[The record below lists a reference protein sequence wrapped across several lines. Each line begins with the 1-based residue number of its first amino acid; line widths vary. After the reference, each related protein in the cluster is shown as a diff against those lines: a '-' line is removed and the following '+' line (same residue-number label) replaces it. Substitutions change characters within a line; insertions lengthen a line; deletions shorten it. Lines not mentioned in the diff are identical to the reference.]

1 MRINERFFKLRRSA
15 ARSFVKL
22 YANEN
27 SGVSVMSETTRVP
40 GGENNSNSFLCS
52 LLKKKN
58 LKIQDRKGK
67 DIGKE
72 KNSSLLVW

>member
-40 GGENNSNSFLCS
+40 EEKIIQILSSALC
-52 LLKKKN
+52 
-58 LKIQDRKGK
+58 
-67 DIGKE
+67 
-72 KNSSLLVW
+72 